1 MNKKLNQ
8 NFIEELE
15 KNSKIFDDKINKL
28 NSGYEEKSQ
37 KNIET
42 KYKFTKKKNLY
53 QKEYYNTENN
63 YEENPFKKN
72 SNKYKNKKTKLLNKR
87 YDLDLNDLNNFDEI
101 NNDKEENM
109 IYNNTISN
117 NRNQRRYN
125 NKNDLN
131 DEYIL
136 DNNPDKQLIEELR
149 QTINQKTNF
158 IKLLKSE
165 IETKNNLPTQEEY
178 NEINNN
184 YENILK
190 EFKSSQ
196 NIIKTKDEEINN
208 LKMRLESILAQNKN
222 MKGVI
227 TKKENELEKMKSS
240 LNSMKE
246 ELKAA
251 KNKMNDEIINHKQTS
266 RDYDMLNQKYKST
279 VSEKDKLSKECEEKK
294 VENFNLQ
301 KENIQLKKL
310 IEKLK
315 EDIKLISSIKKDS
328 NKKNNENINQIEYKI
343 YESKNENQDLVH
355 KNMDKNIKNLFQAK
369 IKNFNNTIENK
380 KIINKNN
387 KQNNKNKKLD
397 ETEEIIYNND
407 DEEDSDEE
415 DNSSKE
421 VFNNLKNKIYLKSI
435 KRNLQNE
442 ILTPKEKKPNL
453 INKDFKT
460 NEKEKNKEYIALI
473 KYKDKIIGCNREKI
487 KSLIKGKEYQIIEK
501 EINALIKE
509 KEKIE
514 GDLLKMP
521 ERPRKL
527 NDIKN
532 KKEINDAINKIE
544 NDINFIRNL
553 LKNTD
558 DYYIN

>member
-1 MNKKLNQ
+1 MNKKLNL

-15 KNSKIFDDKINKL
+15 RNSKIFDDKINKL

-37 KNIET
+37 KKIET

-53 QKEYYNTENN
+53 QKEYFNTENN

-109 IYNNTISN
+109 IYNNTINN

-315 EDIKLISSIKKDS
+315 EDIKLISSIKKD
-328 NKKNNENINQIEYKI
+328 
-343 YESKNENQDLVH
+343 
-355 KNMDKNIKNLFQAK
+355 
-369 IKNFNNTIENK
+369 
-380 KIINKNN
+380 
-387 KQNNKNKKLD
+387 
-397 ETEEIIYNND
+397 
-407 DEEDSDEE
+407 
-415 DNSSKE
+415 
-421 VFNNLKNKIYLKSI
+421 
-435 KRNLQNE
+435 
-442 ILTPKEKKPNL
+442 
-453 INKDFKT
+453 
-460 NEKEKNKEYIALI
+460 
-473 KYKDKIIGCNREKI
+473 
-487 KSLIKGKEYQIIEK
+487 
-501 EINALIKE
+501 
-509 KEKIE
+509 
-514 GDLLKMP
+514 
-521 ERPRKL
+521 
-527 NDIKN
+527 
-532 KKEINDAINKIE
+532 
-544 NDINFIRNL
+544 
-553 LKNTD
+553 
-558 DYYIN
+558 